1 MLAVVLTGPGVEGLT
16 LQRVEVARPGH
27 MELLCRVDAVYICGT
42 DPHIVNGDYEGFW
55 PSRYPFT
62 PGHEWAGTV
71 VALGAG
77 TDAFGWRAG
86 DRVAGTSHAGCGY
99 CRNCASGRYNLCEN
113 YGDESRGHR
122 QYGHYSV
129 GAYAEYVVHSVRSVF
144 KVPNEMSAEEAAA
157 MDPASIALYTV
168 KRAEMSPGD
177 TVAVIGPGPM
187 GLLVVQCA
195 LALGAGR
202 VLVIGR
208 GSRLAKAVELGGEPI
223 DFSVEDPVD
232 AVRRATGGSGAQC
245 VAECAGTGETL
256 AQAIEMVR
264 KGGHVAAIGI
274 PLEPAPL
281 PVKKLVLEEIDLHG
295 VRANRGTCEE
305 VLPLMVRGAI
315 DVKKL
320 LTHRFPLS
328 RFPEAFDT
336 FVNRKDG
343 VLKVLIE
350 P

>member
-1 MLAVVLTGPGVEGLT
+1 M
-16 LQRVEVARPGH
+16 
-27 MELLCRVDAVYICGT
+27 
-42 DPHIVNGDYEGFW
+42 
-55 PSRYPFT
+55 
-62 PGHEWAGTV
+62 
-71 VALGAG
+71 ALGAG